1 MLKKVETDHD
11 VKGVLRKE
19 RNMLILRGKKD
30 HVEAGLSEIKRFLH
44 GGDGFVV
51 CKLKVPEGL
60 IGVVIGKGGSNISK
74 LESEN
79 DGINIQAIG
88 DTSLFCIRGPEDKV
102 YQCRSQVIAQ
112 LATAKITKNVL
123 ITPEQH
129 ESLVRGE
136 TLKKFTSGTGVMMTL
151 SGTSVR
157 IRGISSDVRDVKA
170 LLQEHLTGTYEQVIE
185 LEPSQLSR
193 VRSAV
198 KDPSHFE
205 RIHDTTNTEVTLDT
219 PSSSIIIR
227 GKHSNVKKAKTVVL
241 GFLDFILPSEIAKFK
256 VSRHLLN
263 LMGNATELA
272 KIAAESG
279 ASISL
284 DRDISAILVRSAQSE
299 LVRRAVA
306 LLDGRMLEW
315 EKLVYVEKFDHS
327 DAWLLSVIIGK
338 GGATIQG
345 FRKETSCNIDILK
358 DEISLVISGES
369 EDDVKKGKEVLHEII
384 SKARKECMFIDLPE
398 TAMPAFI
405 GKSGAHI
412 KQLSAEHGI
421 EIERLRKGPPKIQ
434 IKGDE
439 LSVMAAADAVKSWL
453 NEWEVHNEGVS
464 FQVDETAI
472 PAILGKGGS
481 AISEIQRDHNV
492 RINIDK
498 RSGRHRHHLDSDVL
512 TRVSRTIS
520 VRGGNHNSRTAAAEK
535 IQQIEHAHLA
545 RFAELESS
553 RRKAAAK
560 QEARLKEAH
569 EESVRENAAPNNQMN
584 QQPDER
590 KKDRSSE
597 FAIIPVVSF
606 LSLVYFVPSSF
617 PFPI

>member
-1 MLKKVETDHD
+1 
-11 VKGVLRKE
+11 
-19 RNMLILRGKKD
+19 
-30 HVEAGLSEIKRFLH
+30 
-44 GGDGFVV
+44 
-51 CKLKVPEGL
+51 
-60 IGVVIGKGGSNISK
+60 
-74 LESEN
+74 
-79 DGINIQAIG
+79 
-88 DTSLFCIRGPEDKV
+88 
-102 YQCRSQVIAQ
+102 
-112 LATAKITKNVL
+112 
-123 ITPEQH
+123 
-129 ESLVRGE
+129 
-136 TLKKFTSGTGVMMTL
+136 
-151 SGTSVR
+151 
-157 IRGISSDVRDVKA
+157 
-170 LLQEHLTGTYEQVIE
+170 
-185 LEPSQLSR
+185 
-193 VRSAV
+193 
-198 KDPSHFE
+198 
-205 RIHDTTNTEVTLDT
+205 
-219 PSSSIIIR
+219 
-227 GKHSNVKKAKTVVL
+227 
-241 GFLDFILPSEIAKFK
+241 
-256 VSRHLLN
+256 
-263 LMGNATELA
+263 
-272 KIAAESG
+272 
-279 ASISL
+279 
-284 DRDISAILVRSAQSE
+284 
-299 LVRRAVA
+299 
-306 LLDGRMLEW
+306 
-315 EKLVYVEKFDHS
+315 LVYVEKFDHS

-369 EDDVKKGKEVLHEII
+369 EDDVKKGKEVLHEIT

-597 FAIIPVVSF
+597 FAIIPVGLTVVESRTKKPKKTKISKERTVVPTGGTDAGQSLFNLLVSDNFPEIIGKERTVVPTGGTDAGQSLFNLLVSDNSPEIIGKGLSPSRSSSVALIDEQWDSSTVSSAAISSSIDTEEDNRENVF
-606 LSLVYFVPSSF
+606 LVDKSSYKSTSGF
-617 PFPI
+617 TVRV